1 MSNYN
6 RVLIPID
13 LTPGI
18 GPLTPAVR
26 RLIDTSESEITLL
39 HVVESQPW
47 LGRNSHTVRLM
58 TELELLA
65 HRQFRGA
72 RITRRI
78 EWGRPADRILSVIR
92 AAGMDAVL
100 LSAGHAAMGTSAL
113 GPVVS
118 EVLAEAPCPVLME
131 WAMTAPVNR
140 ARTQPVC
147 CAIGSEESDE
157 AVLKEAV
164 WAAERMEAPLKI
176 VCALEPDLS
185 RPALLWE
192 PSIRERE
199 IAQLRSRIE
208 GMRDRWAPGCAVQV
222 NVGLPVS
229 VYSRAIRLHGA
240 GLLVTGGSRTVAAAE
255 SECPVLYVGPGK
267 RSQAERPAVYAAGR
281 SA

>member
-1 MSNYN
+1 
-6 RVLIPID
+6 
-13 LTPGI
+13 
-18 GPLTPAVR
+18 
-26 RLIDTSESEITLL
+26 
-39 HVVESQPW
+39 
-47 LGRNSHTVRLM
+47 M

-72 RITRRI
+72 RISRRI
-78 EWGRPADRILSVIR
+78 EWGRPADCILNVIR

-100 LSAGHAAMGTSAL
+100 LSAGHAPMGTSAL

-147 CAIGSEESDE
+147 CAIGSDGSEE

-164 WAAERMEAPLKI
+164 WAAEQMEAPLKI

-192 PSIRERE
+192 PSMQGARNCAAAFADRESARPLG
-199 IAQLRSRIE
+199 ARFRGPS
-208 GMRDRWAPGCAVQV
+208 GC
-222 NVGLPVS
+222 
-229 VYSRAIRLHGA
+229 RAA
-240 GLLVTGGSRTVAAAE
+240 GLGVQPCHPLARRGIAGDRRFPRGTAGGGIGMPRTLCRTWQALAGRTAGGIRRREDCVMAAK
-255 SECPVLYVGPGK
+255 SLN
-267 RSQAERPAVYAAGR
+267 SDPAVETPGSAAPYVP
-281 SA
+281 